1 MEKIIQKALRE
12 SIGVKEEF
20 IKENLAK
27 LTFFAEKIALA
38 LTGDR
43 KLLLCGNGGSA
54 ADAQHIAA
62 EFINRYELE
71 RPPLPAIALTTD
83 TSILTSVG
91 NDYSFDQ
98 VFSKQIKALGVE
110 GDVLLAISTSGN
122 STNVIEA
129 VKAAIIRVSEEL
141 ETETGLQEEMVRSIL
156 RESVVRLQDKISVIT
171 SPEMLEIPYIV
182 TAYLTDRYV
191 YVVDQTRLK
200 NEVPDFVQET
210 DNLVALILIS
220 PERVETT
227 PGFVA
232 FITNLLASREINI
245 VEFISCSTNTVI
257 VLDAADALNAF
268 SMLQKFT

>member
-1 MEKIIQKALRE
+1 MQIVNY
-12 SIGVKEEF
+12 S
-20 IKENLAK
+20 
-27 LTFFAEKIALA
+27 ALA
-38 LTGDR
+38 RMLQTEIGE
-43 KLLLCGNGGSA
+43 GS
-54 ADAQHIAA
+54 
-62 EFINRYELE
+62 L
-71 RPPLPAIALTTD
+71 
-83 TSILTSVG
+83 
-91 NDYSFDQ
+91 
-98 VFSKQIKALGVE
+98 
-110 GDVLLAISTSGN
+110 
-122 STNVIEA
+122 EA

-200 NEVPDFVQET
+200 NGVPDFVQET

-268 SMLQKFT
+268 SLLQNFT